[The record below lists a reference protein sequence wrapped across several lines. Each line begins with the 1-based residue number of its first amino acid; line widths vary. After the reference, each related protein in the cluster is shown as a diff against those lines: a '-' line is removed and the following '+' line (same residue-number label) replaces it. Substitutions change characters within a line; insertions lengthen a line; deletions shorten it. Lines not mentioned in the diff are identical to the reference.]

1 MILVSTEFNDTDLSW
16 REVWAFDTRIWYTI
30 LVMIAIGSLEWLF
43 LYRLS
48 SRREPKTKL
57 TGDEVTEFGSPCDIS
72 HNPDIIEERERSRK
86 DNEGMHE
93 TQ

>member
-1 MILVSTEFNDTDLSW
+1 VILVSTEFNDTDLSW

-43 LYRLS
+43 LYRLT

-57 TGDEVTEFGSPCDIS
+57 TGD
-72 HNPDIIEERERSRK
+72 
-86 DNEGMHE
+86 DNNY
-93 TQ
+93 